1 MSISSEEH
9 WSTMLYIHSN
19 AAQTN
24 KYERLKSTKFTQ
36 QNRLILIYCFPET
49 TIFTMHVIKCYLSIV
64 VHGIRQSVNYA
75 TIYESDLQIKT

>member
-1 MSISSEEH
+1 
-9 WSTMLYIHSN
+9 MLYIHSN

-49 TIFTMHVIKCYLSIV
+49 MHVTKCYLSIV

-75 TIYESDLQIKT
+75 TIYESDLQKKT